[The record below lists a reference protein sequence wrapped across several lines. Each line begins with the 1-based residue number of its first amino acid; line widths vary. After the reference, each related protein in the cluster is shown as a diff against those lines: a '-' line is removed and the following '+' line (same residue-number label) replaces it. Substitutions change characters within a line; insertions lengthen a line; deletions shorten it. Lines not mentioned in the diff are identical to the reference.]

1 MATVE
6 KKKETRGLTPWRP
19 FGEMTRWEQEIQRMF
34 GDLFRRSLR
43 PFRDEHLWTPLSFE
57 VSIPAVDL
65 YEEKDEIVA
74 KAELPGIEKDDVQI
88 NIANHELTIKGE
100 KRREEKANEND
111 YYRAE
116 RCYGS
121 FVRVLSLPREVE
133 GDKVRASFKNGVLEI
148 RLPKTEEAKK
158 REVRVKVKV
167 E

>member
-1 MATVE
+1 M
-6 KKKETRGLTPWRP
+6 
-19 FGEMTRWEQEIQRMF
+19 
-34 GDLFRRSLR
+34 
-43 PFRDEHLWTPLSFE
+43 
-57 VSIPAVDL
+57 
-65 YEEKDEIVA
+65 
-74 KAELPGIEKDDVQI
+74 EKDDVQI
-88 NIANHELTIKGE
+88 NITNHQLTIKGE
-100 KRREEKANEND
+100 KKREEEVKDDD
-111 YYRAE
+111 YYCAE